1 MFQTYTGRYAA
12 FWINPWS
19 EPEVLW
25 KHEVLEVLVTLLVPA
40 PLWIRVNL
48 AVSPAW
54 HPLPR
59 DPDIIV
65 VLHSD
70 SCLSINIR
78 NSHLALLI
86 EFPIEGLS
94 ALGKSLVVA
103 CAKEILI
110 SRNHPLLHFPNIQHH
125 PHLLLDLKSQ
135 NYLM

>member
-12 FWINPWS
+12 FWINPRS

-40 PLWIRVNL
+40 PLWIRVHL
-48 AVSPAW
+48 TVPPAW

-59 DPDIIV
+59 DPDIVV

-70 SCLSINIR
+70 SSLSIDVR
-78 NSHLALLI
+78 NSHLALLVQ
-86 EFPIEGLS
+86 FPVEGLG

-110 SRNHPLLHFPNIQHH
+110 SCNHPLLHFPNIQNH
-125 PHLLLDLKSQ
+125 PCLCLI
-135 NYLM
+135 